1 LRWAIARARVGA
13 ISDIARAAGGVF
25 SGEASWRKKMIL
37 KICAIGSAVAIV
49 IGGSA
54 FAQGTTADMIR
65 AHCISAAQGGWTD
78 FNPESG
84 HGRARTELYISCM
97 QQHGLAP

>member
-1 LRWAIARARVGA
+1 MEDSMHRTGRTIALENWGMPRWPLASLA
-13 ISDIARAAGGVF
+13 SAAGF
-25 SGEASWRKKMIL
+25 FAL
-37 KICAIGSAVAIV
+37 ALA
-49 IGGSA
+49 GGGA
-54 FAQGTTADMIR
+54 LAQGSHADMIR